1 MVLVATLNGM
11 EWYRGPLSGVSSG
24 IELLF
29 WVSSGIEFFFW
40 ALKWYSGTL
49 AETGPEWHYGPFSGI
64 SSGIQGAL
72 SCGIPSGIQGLEWYC
87 RPSFWVS
94 SGIEGLSP
102 VIRGLLR
109 DRP

>member
-1 MVLVATLNGM
+1 MSSF
-11 EWYRGPLSGVSSG
+11 SGVSSG
-24 IELLF
+24 IE
-29 WVSSGIEFFFW
+29 FFVW
-40 ALKWYSGTL
+40 DLKWYSGTL

-72 SCGIPSGIQGLEWYC
+72 SWASKRHSGPEWYC
-87 RPSFWVS
+87 GPLSGVS